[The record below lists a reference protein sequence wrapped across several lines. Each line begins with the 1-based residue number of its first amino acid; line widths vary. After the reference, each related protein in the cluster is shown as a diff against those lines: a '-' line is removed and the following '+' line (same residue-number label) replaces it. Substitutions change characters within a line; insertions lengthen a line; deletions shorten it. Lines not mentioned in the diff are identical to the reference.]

1 MFLYSEHV
9 LLPEGFVP
17 ALLAIGAGRITEVI
31 RIETGK
37 DVPAEARRMGSGY
50 LVPGLIDLQING
62 CFGVDFSSADFHEVV
77 EALRKLPETG
87 TTSICPTVITSP
99 VETMLAQISTISS
112 IVDGENQARNL
123 GVHLEGPF
131 LSSEKRGAHNSAL
144 LAVPANQKGLESVLE
159 KIRIL
164 TLAPELDSS
173 KELIQR
179 AVQAGC
185 IVSLGHTMATAEKF
199 REAVAAGAKMVTHL
213 FNAQRPIHQREPG
226 ISVATLISESTYFGI
241 IVDGEHVHYDLVK
254 LAQRIAEN
262 RMIVVSDASG
272 ALLAP
277 KGYQSSLG
285 GQDVVVDKT
294 GTARRADGTLASSGL
309 TQLQAIERAV
319 SQGISREKLLRSAT
333 EVPAK
338 LLGISDLGVIKP
350 GARAD
355 LVYYEPG
362 SEPNVK
368 EVFMAGEKWKQ

>member
-1 MFLYSEHV
+1 MLLYADNV
-9 LLPEGFVP
+9 LLPEGIVAACV
-17 ALLAIGAGRITEVI
+17 ALEGGQITNI
-31 RIETGK
+31 FRIEPLD
-37 DVPAEARRMGSGY
+37 DVPAEARRLGPGY
-50 LVPGLIDLQING
+50 LVPGLIDVQING
-62 CFGVDFSSADFHEVV
+62 CFGVDFSLATFEEVKR
-77 EALRKLPETG
+77 ALRKLPQTG
-87 TTSICPTVITSP
+87 TTGICPTVITSP
-99 VETMLAQISTISS
+99 VETMLRQISTISGLA
-112 IVDGENQARNL
+112 DGENQARNL

-131 LSSEKRGAHNSAL
+131 LSREKRGAHNEAL
-144 LAVPANQKGLESVLE
+144 LALPANRNELVRVLE

-164 TLAPELDSS
+164 TLAPELDAS
-173 KELIQR
+173 KELIHK

-185 IVSLGHTMATAEKF
+185 IVSLGHTMATEKEF
-199 REAVAAGAKMVTHL
+199 GQAVAAGATMVTHL

-226 ISVATLISESTYFGI
+226 ISVAALLSEAAFFGI

-254 LAQRIAEN
+254 LAQSIAED
-262 RMIVVSDASG
+262 RMIVVSDASA

-285 GQDVVVDKT
+285 GQDLVVDEA
-294 GTARRADGTLASSGL
+294 GAARRADGTLASSGL

-319 SQGISREKLLRSAT
+319 SKGLSREKLLRSAT

-338 LLGISDLGVIKP
+338 LLGIPDLGIIRP

-362 SEPNVK
+362 LEPNVK